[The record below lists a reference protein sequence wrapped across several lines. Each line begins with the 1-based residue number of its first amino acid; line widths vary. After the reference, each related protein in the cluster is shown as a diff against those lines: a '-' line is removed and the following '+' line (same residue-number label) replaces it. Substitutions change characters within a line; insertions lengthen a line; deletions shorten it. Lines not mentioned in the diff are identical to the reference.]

1 MIEKLIYIIGISLL
15 FLILGIFLNREAK
28 RKKNSK
34 NSVYALIIILFSL
47 NVLIIGGA
55 HTCLHNPSWSDDS
68 RQLFVYIT
76 LLVFVLDLMIVGL
89 QLFRNARQCKSRL
102 AMVISIIWFCGAIMT
117 LILGYRWVSKMNDSW
132 TRENE
137 KQVINNCDGE
147 KFDCYCKLEIIKKK
161 YSKPS
166 EYYAIM
172 ENSEL
177 NKQKIKELEASFIV
191 TCSLCD
197 TTKKAASIQKI
208 EGMPDDF

>member
-102 AMVISIIWFCGAIMT
+102 ALVISIIWFCGAIMT

-147 KFDCYCKLEIIKKK
+147 NFDCYCKLEIIKKK

-172 ENSEL
+172 
-177 NKQKIKELEASFIV
+177 
-191 TCSLCD
+191 
-197 TTKKAASIQKI
+197 
-208 EGMPDDF
+208 

>member
-1 MIEKLIYIIGISLL
+1 MIEKLVYIIGISLL
-15 FLILGIFLNREAK
+15 FLIFGIFLNRESK
-28 RKKNSK
+28 RKKNAK

-68 RQLFVYIT
+68 RQLFFYIA
-76 LLVFVLDLMIVGL
+76 LLVFFINLMIVGL
-89 QLFRNARQCKSRL
+89 QLFRNARQCNSRL
-102 AMVISIIWFCGAIMT
+102 ALVISIIWVCGALMILT
-117 LILGYRWVSKMNDSW
+117 LGYRWVSKMNDCW

-137 KQVINNCDGE
+137 KQVVDRCDGE

-172 ENSEL
+172 ENAKL
-177 NKQKIKELEASFIV
+177 NKQKIEDLDSSFIDK
-191 TCSLCD
+191 CSLCD
-197 TTKKAASIQKI
+197 TTKKAAVTQKI
-208 EGMPDDF
+208 EGLPDDF